1 MTFNILTPQQL
12 NKFTKVRSGEV
23 KFGESITCLNSLE
36 ELNKRDEEFVI
47 LGIPE
52 NIGIRANYGAS
63 NAHLMWKEFLKAFL
77 NIQSNSYNHP
87 EDVIILG
94 EFDTSRQQ
102 ERALNL
108 ELPQQAE
115 VFGDLVQELD
125 EAVSKLIQ
133 QIVSLGKTP
142 IVIGG
147 GHNNAYPI
155 IKGVSRALDQ
165 KINVLNIDAHT
176 DYRDLEHR
184 HSGNGFSYARAHQ
197 FLDKYA
203 VFGLHKNYT
212 SDDIF
217 QEFEGDKKMKFD
229 LFENL
234 VHLTTLDKT
243 VHFKSMMN
251 FLDNKFG
258 LELDCDAIENFP
270 TSASTPSGFSMADI
284 RTFIKVTRNSES
296 KYLHICEAQPSN
308 YFNSGKALAYFVS
321 DYIRKNKS

>member
-1 MTFNILTPQQL
+1 MTFNIFTPQKL
-12 NKFTKVRSGEV
+12 KNFTKIRSGEV
-23 KFGESITCLNSLE
+23 KLGESINSLNSID
-36 ELNKRDEEFVI
+36 ELQNRDEQFVV

-63 NAHLMWKEFLKAFL
+63 NAHLMWEEFLKAFL
-77 NIQSNSYNHP
+77 NIQSNKHNHP

-94 EFDTSRQQ
+94 EFNTASLQ

-108 ELPQQAE
+108 ELPEQAE
-115 VFGDLVQELD
+115 VFDDLVQELD
-125 EAVSKLIQ
+125 EAVSQLIQ
-133 QIVSLGKTP
+133 QIVKSEKTP

-155 IKGVSRALDQ
+155 IKGVSEALDQ

-176 DYRDLEHR
+176 DYRSLEHR
-184 HSGNGFSYARAHQ
+184 HSGNGFSYAKAHQ

-217 QEFEGDKKMKFD
+217 QEFEEDKKMKFD
-229 LFENL
+229 LFEDL

-270 TSASTPSGFSMADI
+270 SSASTPCGFSMADI
-284 RTFIKVTRNSES
+284 RTFIKVTRNSQS

-308 YFNSGKALAYFVS
+308 HFSSGKALAYFVS